1 VSRRVVCWRH
11 GQTRWNL
18 EHRFQGHTDIEL
30 DETGVAQAARAASLL
45 ASLKPSLIVSS
56 DLRRAYDT
64 AAHLARLTGLE
75 IHVDKDLRERSGGD
89 WEGLTS
95 QEIKE
100 RWPVEYA
107 NWTIPNGEPAATV
120 AVRVADAIRRWA
132 DRLEDEDG
140 VLVVVS
146 HGAAIRFGLAHL
158 LGLPE
163 ELWHVL
169 GGLSNCSWSV
179 VEQSRSGWRLMEHN
193 AGTLPEPVRSDD
205 IAVQTEES

>member
-1 VSRRVVCWRH
+1 MSRRVVCWRH
-11 GQTRWNL
+11 GQTRWNV

-64 AAHLARLTGLE
+64 AAHLARLTGLD
-75 IHVDKDLRERSGGD
+75 INVDKDLRERSGGD

-100 RWPVEYA
+100 RWPHEYA
-107 NWTIPNGEPAATV
+107 IWSIPNGEPASAVAT
-120 AVRVADAIRRWA
+120 RVADAIRRWA
-132 DRLEDEDG
+132 ERIEEDQ

-163 ELWHVL
+163 ELWHAL

-179 VEQSRSGWRLMEHN
+179 VEQGRSGWRLMEHN

-205 IAVQTEES
+205 IAVQTEET

>member
-1 VSRRVVCWRH
+1 MSKRVVCWRH
-11 GQTRWNL
+11 GQTRWNV
-18 EHRFQGHTDIEL
+18 EHRFQGHTDIPL
-30 DETGVAQAARAASLL
+30 DESGVAQAARAASLL
-45 ASLKPSLIVSS
+45 ASLKPSMLVAS

-64 AAHLARLTGLE
+64 AASLSRLTGLE
-75 IHVDKDLRERSGGD
+75 INVDKDLRERSGGD

-100 RWPVEYA
+100 RWPKEYA
-107 NWTIPNGEPAATV
+107 IWTIPNGEPAMTV
-120 AVRVADAIRRWA
+120 AVRVAEAIRRWA
-132 DRLEDEDG
+132 DRLDDDG

-163 ELWHVL
+163 ELWHAL

-179 VEQSRSGWRLMEHN
+179 VQEGRSGWRLMEHN

-205 IAVQTEES
+205 IAAQTDEG

>member
-1 VSRRVVCWRH
+1 
-11 GQTRWNL
+11 
-18 EHRFQGHTDIEL
+18 
-30 DETGVAQAARAASLL
+30 
-45 ASLKPSLIVSS
+45 
-56 DLRRAYDT
+56 
-64 AAHLARLTGLE
+64 
-75 IHVDKDLRERSGGD
+75 GD